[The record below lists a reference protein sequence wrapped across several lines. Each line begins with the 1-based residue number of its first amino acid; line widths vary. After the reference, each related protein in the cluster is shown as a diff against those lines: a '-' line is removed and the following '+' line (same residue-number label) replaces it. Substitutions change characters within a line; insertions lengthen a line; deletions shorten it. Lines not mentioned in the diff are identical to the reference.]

1 MGSKP
6 PLSKKL
12 GDVVAEDEE
21 EEECSILAPRFA
33 NSRGGLF
40 APIDGIGGIA
50 VDALLLVVVVRWWWS
65 TWWWWLYKSSET
77 EAAPHGANDVY
88 K

>member
-1 MGSKP
+1 M
-6 PLSKKL
+6 
-12 GDVVAEDEE
+12 GDVVAEGEE
-21 EEECSILAPRFA
+21 EEEGSIPVPRFA

-40 APIDGIGGIA
+40 APTNGVGGIA
-50 VDALLLVVVVRWWWS
+50 VDALLLGVVVRWWWS
-65 TWWWWLYKSSET
+65 TWWWWWWWLYKSSET